1 MAKVYGYSDD
11 IVCIEHVDGG
21 CTEVDCYRHDVLLT
35 FEDGTIIRA
44 GYPKKDKGVWWI
56 EIEKQGTAYHSLEV
70 CEDEDAEVY
79 SDVFYIDAELSEY
92 SVVPRKSDGG
102 AENA

>member
-11 IVCIEHVDGG
+11 IVCIEHVEGG
-21 CTEVDCYRHDVLLT
+21 CTEVDCYCKDVLLT
-35 FEDGTIIRA
+35 FEDGTIIHT
-44 GYPKKDKGVWWI
+44 GYPKKGKGVWWI
-56 EIEKQGTAYHSLEV
+56 EVKEQGTAYYSLEV

-92 SVVPRKSDGG
+92 SVVARKAEEG
-102 AENA
+102 A